1 MFVDKDIVNQK
12 EKDILQESKLKQNPY
27 TVPEGYFASVED
39 AVHHKIHNQQPEN
52 ALVSAFKS
60 GLALACTFAIIFGFG
75 YGAMYLTNTST
86 QQNGSDSYI
95 VEESYSNTEEFIIGT
110 IGNSVLMAT
119 DEEINEYPNMTDTVV
134 INKEVIEQY
143 LIDSDI
149 SIAAL
154 ASLE

>member
-60 GLALACTFAIIFGFG
+60 GLALACTFAIIFGFF
-75 YGAMYLTNTST
+75 
-86 QQNGSDSYI
+86 
-95 VEESYSNTEEFIIGT
+95 V
-110 IGNSVLMAT
+110 
-119 DEEINEYPNMTDTVV
+119 
-134 INKEVIEQY
+134 
-143 LIDSDI
+143 
-149 SIAAL
+149 
-154 ASLE
+154 